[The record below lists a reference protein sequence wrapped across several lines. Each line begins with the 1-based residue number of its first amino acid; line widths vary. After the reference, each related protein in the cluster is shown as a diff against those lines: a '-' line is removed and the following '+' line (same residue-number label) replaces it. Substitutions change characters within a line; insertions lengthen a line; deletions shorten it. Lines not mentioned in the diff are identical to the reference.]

1 MLKPH
6 VSSEYAKEILWDKIK
21 RNTLTIF
28 YTKSNDT
35 KGDNAYEKN
44 IFK

>member
-1 MLKPH
+1 MYLVNMPKK
-6 VSSEYAKEILWDKIK
+6 YYGIK

>member
-1 MLKPH
+1 MYLVNMQKK
-6 VSSEYAKEILWDKIK
+6 YYGIK

-35 KGDNAYEKN
+35 KGDHAYEKN